1 MLKAEKYLFS
11 IWGSLLRLWT
21 LRSNL
26 IRLSGYKP
34 DEDIE
39 IKITGLRPGEKL
51 YEEMLMSEE
60 GLTDTANSLIHVG
73 KPLVFDEEAFL
84 KKLEVLYDL
93 AYSESDDIKSIVEE
107 IVPTYR
113 EKSEDKIRDKKIKE
127 SQFTQIKDREVTHKE
142 LVLMNNHNNSNGED

>member
-1 MLKAEKYLFS
+1 M
-11 IWGSLLRLWT
+11 
-21 LRSNL
+21 
-26 IRLSGYKP
+26 
-34 DEDIE
+34 
-39 IKITGLRPGEKL
+39 
-51 YEEMLMSEE
+51 
-60 GLTDTANSLIHVG
+60 
-73 KPLVFDEEAFL
+73 